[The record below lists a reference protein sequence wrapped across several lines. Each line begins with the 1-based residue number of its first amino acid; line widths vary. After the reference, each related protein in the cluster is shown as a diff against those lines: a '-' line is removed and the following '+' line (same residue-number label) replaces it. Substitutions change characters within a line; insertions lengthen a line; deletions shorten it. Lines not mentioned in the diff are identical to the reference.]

1 MKKWQIF
8 LNFKFND
15 FLKNLCYIVI
25 KLPRA
30 ERTMPALMFRP
41 RKAMLL
47 RVSPFEWVAML
58 VNWIPG

>member
-1 MKKWQIF
+1 MNRD
-8 LNFKFND
+8 LEFKFNV
-15 FLKNLCYIVI
+15 FLKDLCYIVI

-30 ERTMPALMFRP
+30 ERTMPVMMFRA